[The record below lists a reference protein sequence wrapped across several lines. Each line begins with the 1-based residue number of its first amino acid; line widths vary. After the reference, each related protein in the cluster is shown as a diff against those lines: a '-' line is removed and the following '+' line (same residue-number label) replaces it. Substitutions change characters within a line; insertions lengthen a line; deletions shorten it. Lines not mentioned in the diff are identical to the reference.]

1 MSNLDVYLP
10 AVDGSQY
17 WLHEKGESCKLAVHT
32 LFSDDYAA
40 PPIHMVIEVTT
51 DSGKVVKVSIPYDD
65 NDTASVQIDGES
77 V

>member
-32 LFSDDYAA
+32 LFSDDHAA

-51 DSGKVVKVSIPYDD
+51 DSGKVVKVIIPYDH
-65 NDTASVQIDGES
+65 NGTASVQIDGKPI
-77 V
+77 

>member
-10 AVDGSQY
+10 AIDGSQY
-17 WLHEKGESCKLAVHT
+17 WLHEKGESCKNAVHT

-40 PPIHMVIEVTT
+40 PPLRMVIEITT
-51 DSGKVVKVSIPYDD
+51 DTGRVVTVSIPYDH
-65 NDTASVQIDGES
+65 NGKASVQIDGES